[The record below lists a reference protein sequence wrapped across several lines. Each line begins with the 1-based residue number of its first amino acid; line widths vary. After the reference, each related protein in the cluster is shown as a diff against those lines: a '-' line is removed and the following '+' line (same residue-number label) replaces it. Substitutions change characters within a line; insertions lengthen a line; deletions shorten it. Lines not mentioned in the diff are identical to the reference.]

1 MLDACARLGLDTSQI
16 LRAAGLDRA
25 TLENPDARIPVEQAD
40 ALWRKAYELS
50 GDANLALHAIEVLPF
65 DANRVIDF
73 LASSAPTIGTALARP
88 SITSLV
94 GPSELWA
101 GNASIDVSVG
111 RTFGAFSPYVG
122 VATSGSVAVERTDE
136 VDLDRA
142 WASGNVAYAGV
153 SYGWRSLQITAE
165 VEKGAL
171 VSYGFRIGKR
181 F

>member
-1 MLDACARLGLDTSQI
+1 MSHPTADHYLGSALEFPRLVARLGVSDSVDI
-16 LRAAGLDRA
+16 GAWGGLDPNANYGLVGVESKIVLMR
-25 TLENPDARIPVEQAD
+25 EGPGRPVS
-40 ALWRKAYELS
+40 LS
-50 GDANLALHAIEVLPF
+50 I
-65 DANRVIDF
+65 
-73 LASSAPTIGTALARP
+73 RP
-88 SITSLV
+88 SLTSLV

-101 GNASIDVSVG
+101 GNASIDISVG

-153 SYGWRSLQITAE
+153 SYGWKSLQITAE
-165 VEKGAL
+165 VERGAL
-171 VSYGFRIGKR
+171 FSYGFRIGKR